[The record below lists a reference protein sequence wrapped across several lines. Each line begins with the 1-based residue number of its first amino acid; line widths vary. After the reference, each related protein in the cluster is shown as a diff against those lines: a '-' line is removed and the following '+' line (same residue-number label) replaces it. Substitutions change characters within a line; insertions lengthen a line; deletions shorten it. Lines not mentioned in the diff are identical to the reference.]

1 MHEISEQS
9 HSLVSLNKILDKAPA
24 VLIESTKLIQHK
36 ATKACRLFVMNDIQ
50 NNTNYF
56 DLKKKLREQQY
67 EYTTEYITRQQMEKL
82 SHIFQTSEAIEASE
96 SDKQNK
102 ILNIIKTAVDMGA
115 SDLHIEIGSFTR
127 FLFRIDGSRVA
138 MPQFEHS
145 AEEGK
150 LLVQSLYNS
159 MCDERSAGTFSY
171 QEPTQGKIREEYV
184 KPFGLSTGRL
194 ASRPGS
200 SGGVIVVIRLI
211 SRRRQSNTLQELG
224 VQPEE
229 EKVIRRALA
238 KPAGVI
244 LSSGPTGHGKSTLSQ
259 AMAEI
264 YAAENP
270 GMNPISVEDPIESP
284 IEGVFQTPLIITER
298 HDSQKMGQAWA
309 KAISNLMRLDPDAIY
324 IGEVRDST
332 SGNGVIE
339 AAQTGHIGIT
349 TIHTNH
355 PIDILQ
361 RLRRWGVDQDLLTD
375 ATLITCL
382 IGLRLVKK
390 LCPSCKLSYQQ
401 NREMVDELFHEVID
415 KYTKTDG
422 VFLINPAGCKQCN
435 HTGIKGRT
443 GVFEVI
449 ETDSK
454 FMRLYETKGK
464 FAAYDYWRK
473 NKNGVTLTENAIRL
487 INEGVIDPVITH
499 KSICNL
505 DRDEKFYEQD

>member
-1 MHEISEQS
+1 MMEISEQS
-9 HSLVSLNKILDKAPA
+9 YSLIALNKILEKAPDE
-24 VLIESTKLIQHK
+24 LIHGAKLIQHK
-36 ATKACRLFVMNDIQ
+36 VTKECRLFVMNDIQ
-50 NNTNYF
+50 DSTLYF
-56 DLKKKLREQQY
+56 DLRKKLRVQKYIY
-67 EYTTEYITRQQMEKL
+67 ETEYVSRQQMEKL
-82 SHIFQTSEAIEASE
+82 SHIFQKSEVIEASE

-102 ILNIIKTAVDMGA
+102 ILNIIKTAVEMGA
-115 SDLHIEIGSFTR
+115 SDLHIEIGTFTR
-127 FLFRIDGSRVA
+127 FLFRIDGERVP
-138 MPQFEHS
+138 MPQFEDS

-150 LLVQSLYNS
+150 VLMQSLYNS

-184 KPFGLSTGRL
+184 KPYGLSTGRL

-211 SRRRQSNTLQELG
+211 SRRMQSHTLQGLG
-224 VQPEE
+224 LQPEE
-229 EKVIRRALA
+229 EKIIRRALA

-244 LSSGPTGHGKSTLSQ
+244 FSSGPTGHGKSTLSQ

-270 GMNPISVEDPIESP
+270 GMNLISVEDPIESP
-284 IEGVFQTPLIITER
+284 MEGVFQTPLIITER

-309 KAISNLMRLDPDAIY
+309 KAISNLMRLDPDGIY
-324 IGEVRDST
+324 VGEVRDKT
-332 SGNGVIE
+332 SGNGIIE
-339 AAQTGHIGIT
+339 AAQTGHLAIS
-349 TIHTNH
+349 TIHTNYA
-355 PIDILQ
+355 IDILQ

-390 LCPSCKLSYQQ
+390 LCPSCKLSYSE
-401 NREMVDELFHEVID
+401 NRHMVDELFRDVIEQ
-415 KYTKTDG
+415 YTKTDG
-422 VFLINPAGCKQCN
+422 VFLKNPSGCKECN
-435 HTGIKGRT
+435 CTGIKGRT

-454 FMRLYETKGK
+454 FMRLFETQGK
-464 FAAYDYWRK
+464 FAAFDYWRK
-473 NKNGVTLTENAIRL
+473 NKKGVTLTENAIRL
-487 INEGVIDPVITH
+487 INEGTIDPVITH

-505 DRDEKFYEQD
+505 DRDDKFYEQD